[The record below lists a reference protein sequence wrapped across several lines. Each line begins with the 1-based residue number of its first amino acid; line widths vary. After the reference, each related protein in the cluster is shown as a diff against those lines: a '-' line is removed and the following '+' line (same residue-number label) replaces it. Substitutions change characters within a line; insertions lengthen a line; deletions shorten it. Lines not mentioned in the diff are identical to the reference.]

1 MNDPYHWFPNALYNN
16 LFALVFFGGFLVEL
30 LVRRMGERRRTGAAQ
45 KGDRGSYW
53 LVYMAGTIS
62 VVVCFFLRYWGV
74 GVLPASVQYLGLGLM
89 LAGLLLREW
98 SILVLGAFF
107 SPVVEIEAGHRLV
120 TAGPYRWIRHPAYT
134 GMILYFLGISLALA
148 TWVGALVVLAAM
160 VAATLYRMR
169 VEEDLLLAAFGA
181 EYQAY
186 MSRTWRLFPGW

>member
-1 MNDPYHWFPNALYNN
+1 
-16 LFALVFFGGFLVEL
+16 
-30 LVRRMGERRRTGAAQ
+30 
-45 KGDRGSYW
+45 
-53 LVYMAGTIS
+53 
-62 VVVCFFLRYWGV
+62 
-74 GVLPASVQYLGLGLM
+74 M